1 MTYIT
6 FKENPGAGIGHNT
19 YSVWSL
25 IFLIFKYKT
34 HLKYIHTNFNHKSN
48 YYDIILQYDKLFD
61 YKLDINNTTMN
72 KKIVSHLNDLDL
84 CDDNTL
90 LIVDEHILQMY
101 YKEKGPLLLNEFHE
115 FKKNINKL
123 FTNLKEIKLFLE
135 NYIDYD
141 EDSINITLHIRRGD
155 IMIDNRHLNIHAK
168 RYLPNSYYVDILNQI
183 IKLKLGKLKINLVS
197 DGLLE
202 EFKNDFKE
210 FDINYVLG
218 TDFND
223 SHETKKKTISYLIFN
238 DILVT
243 APSGL
248 SNICSIYSTGMLI
261 NNIHTNILTNPNPY
275 FYKNDKKIIDIYNI
289 SKSDI
294 INRINRC

>member
-6 FKENPGAGIGHNT
+6 FKENKGAGIGHNS
-19 YSVWSL
+19 YNLLSL
-25 IFLIFKYKT
+25 IYLIFKYKT
-34 HLKYIHTNFNHKSN
+34 HLKFIHTNFDKKSN

-61 YKLDINNTTMN
+61 HKLDINDTTIN
-72 KKIVSHLNDLDL
+72 KKIVSDLNDLDL

-101 YKEKGPLLLNEFHE
+101 YKDTLLKNEFMR
-115 FKKNINKL
+115 NINKL
-123 FTNLKEIKLFLE
+123 LTNLKEIKMFLE

-141 EDSINITLHIRRGD
+141 EESINITLHIRRGD
-155 IMIDNRHLNIHAK
+155 IMIDNRYLNIHAT
-168 RYLPNSYYVDILNQI
+168 RYLPNSYYVDILNEI
-183 IKLKLGKLKINLVS
+183 MKFKLGKLKINLVS

-202 EFKNDFKE
+202 EFENDFKE

-218 TDFND
+218 SDLYD
-223 SHETKKKTISYLIFN
+223 SYETKKKTISYLIFN
-238 DILVT
+238 DILVA

-248 SNICSIYSTGMLI
+248 SDICSIYSTGMLI
-261 NNIHTNILTNPNPY
+261 NNIHSNVLNNPY
-275 FYKNDKKIIDIYNI
+275 LDKNNEKKINIYNI

-294 INRINRC
+294 INRINTIKQKY